1 MSQHPNSLA
10 AYSDIRLSDR
20 EAVVLALYQPGI
32 AYTDD
37 DLAALDGKANSRET
51 SPRITGLRDKGLVIE
66 NRHGATKNGRSV
78 RTTRLPDPAKAEKA
92 EPPHKPHCNCTWA
105 GFLIKQP
112 SKKRPGYIAV
122 VCTNPIHGAP
132 KLYGYEQA
140 GSNQ

>member
-1 MSQHPNSLA
+1 MTVATNSLQA
-10 AYSDIRLSDR
+10 FADVRLSDR
-20 EAVVLALYQPGI
+20 EAVVYKLYQPGRD
-32 AYTDD
+32 YTDD
-37 DLAALDGKANSRET
+37 DLSALDGKPNSRET

-66 NRHGATKNGRSV
+66 NKHGATKNGRSV
-78 RTTRLPDPAKAEKA
+78 RTTRLPDRVSE
-92 EPPHKPHCNCTWA
+92 EPKPTCNCTWA
-105 GFLIKQP
+105 GFLTKQP